1 MSVITA
7 DYTHKSFII
16 KTSSPQTE
24 LNSNPDNND
33 MPHDVTI
40 NNKQTREQG
49 IVNISLLMTA
59 R

>member
-24 LNSNPDNND
+24 LNRQQQWYATWCN
-33 MPHDVTI
+33 H
-40 NNKQTREQG
+40 KQQTRVQG
-49 IVNISLLMTA
+49 IVNISLLMTG

>member
-24 LNSNPDNND
+24 LNSHP
-33 MPHDVTI
+33 ML
-40 NNKQTREQG
+40 QTTTM
-49 IVNISLLMTA
+49 ICHMM
-59 R
+59 

>member
-24 LNSNPDNND
+24 LNNSHP
-33 MPHDVTI
+33 ML
-40 NNKQTREQG
+40 QTTTM
-49 IVNISLLMTA
+49 ICHMM
-59 R
+59 

>member
-24 LNSNPDNND
+24 LN
-33 MPHDVTI
+33 
-40 NNKQTREQG
+40 KQQQ
-49 IVNISLLMTA
+49 
-59 R
+59 